1 MAVCVRDGKF
11 VFPLTKFS
19 GDDDDFDLWYRD
31 ITYAIEYS
39 YHPWVVQS
47 PLEYD
52 SENPILAGVNEDEWA
67 STQKEWY
74 FILSSLLPTNT
85 TCRLARMMAT
95 TERFSDLL
103 DQLRQAYRPASPAI
117 ATAAFGR
124 LVKLRLTRVSDIPA
138 FLIAF
143 NRELQC
149 VRAVSQISDLLVRL
163 SLFSALSPDFLEK
176 HSHELNRE
184 CKGKVIF
191 ELSPLELQRLLNTLY
206 SSQRLRD
213 RLRKLSA
220 PYSKERSLPA
230 SSHPT
235 TQLTAC
241 FDASTCNDCEDAHR
255 AQNGTNRSRK
265 RRRPSKQFIK
275 RSRPHSS
282 GHNDHSH
289 HSGLR
294 SSTGGQSSLN
304 SNGGSGS
311 PDYSHT
317 TCYRCQQKGHYSYD
331 CMAPFPVSNA

>member
-1 MAVCVRDGKF
+1 MCVRDGKF

-85 TCRLARMMAT
+85 TCRLARTMAT
-95 TERFSDLL
+95 SGRFSDLL
-103 DQLRQAYRPASPAI
+103 DQLRRGYLPINPLISRAAYD
-117 ATAAFGR
+117 R
-124 LVKLRLTRVSDIPA
+124 LVKLRPTRVSDIPA
-138 FLIAF
+138 FIEAF
-143 NRELQC
+143 TRELRC
-149 VRAVSQISDLLVRL
+149 ADAVHP
-163 SLFSALSPDFLEK
+163 FSEIA
-176 HSHELNRE
+176 
-184 CKGKVIF
+184 V
-191 ELSPLELQRLLNTLY
+191 QRLLFLALTRDYLQEDFNELDLERKGKDHLTLRAFDIHRLLNMLY
-206 SSQRLRD
+206 SSQCLQD
-213 RLRKLSA
+213 RLLKLSA
-220 PYSKERSLPA
+220 SYSKVRSLPA

-265 RRRPSKQFIK
+265 RRRPSKQSIK

-304 SNGGSGS
+304 SNGGGS
-311 PDYSHT
+311 PDYSHI